1 MNPIK
6 NYASGKTDSF
16 QSDDIMLKS
25 AEKDLADL
33 NESLQKME
41 AAYIKMECDREALSI
56 GNEFAVLSQ
65 EMLDHYIEKIVVY
78 DEQHI
83 EICWKKK

>member
-1 MNPIK
+1 M
-6 NYASGKTDSF
+6 
-16 QSDDIMLKS
+16 
-25 AEKDLADL
+25 ADL

-65 EMLDHYIEKIVVY
+65 ENAGPLYRENSGI
-78 DEQHI
+78 
-83 EICWKKK
+83 